1 VKGSTVEIM
10 ADGSIQVVFSA
21 GPRWLGCWAPRT
33 MWVSASDVRGMWRS
47 DPRFV
52 GRRLRWKIAGGG
64 FSRLRLMGWF
74 SWIGN
79 PGRWAWV
86 WITPRRALLVIETVN
101 RKPALIAVPLDW
113 VRSTNESA
121 KVLDQLVEWSG

>member
-1 VKGSTVEIM
+1 VAVDE
-10 ADGSIQVVFSA
+10 
-21 GPRWLGCWAPRT
+21 
-33 MWVSASDVRGMWRS
+33 VSGMWIS
-47 DPRFV
+47 DSQFV

-64 FSRLRLMGWF
+64 FSRQRVMGWF

-79 PGRWAWV
+79 RGRWAWV
-86 WITPRRALLVIETVN
+86 WITPGRTLLVIETTN

-121 KVLDQLVEWSG
+121 KVLDQLIEWSG